1 MELTIDRDGR
11 EPVYRQISRQIRAL
25 VASGALPPGFR
36 LPPERRLARA
46 LGVNRSTV
54 LQAYDELKGDGL
66 VDAHVGRGTTV
77 LAPRQPAAPAAE
89 EVAPPPWRQLFRQ
102 VGPEALEPLVRDLL
116 SQAERRD
123 GISLAVGL
131 PATELLPVDE
141 LRAALHALF
150 EEVGP
155 QLLQHAPT
163 EGHMPLRETIAAL
176 VATRGILCAPA
187 EVLVVSGSQQGLDL
201 AARVFVDP
209 GDVVVV
215 EEPSFFGGL
224 QAFRAAG
231 ARLVGVPVDEQG
243 MRTDVLEWVLGRHR
257 PKLIYTLP
265 TFQNPSGAVLS
276 LARRHRLLELAAR
289 FGVPVLED
297 DPYSDLRYRGEPL
310 PPLRALDTHGYV
322 MYLST
327 FSKVLSPGLRLGFL
341 VAPRPA
347 QRQMVL
353 AKQAVDLHAN
363 TPGQWL
369 VDRFLREGHYQ
380 AHLGRVRR
388 AYAARLL
395 AMDQALRACAPTG
408 VSWQQPDGG
417 FYVWCR
423 LPAEVDPRLLAERAA
438 AAGVGYL
445 PGRPCFASPPPEEY
459 VRLNFSNS
467 EPDFIREGVRRLCRA
482 LGEATTAREASAAA
496 ETRPLV

>member
-11 EPVYRQISRQIRAL
+11 EPVYRQISRQIREL

-36 LPPERRLARA
+36 LPPERRLAEA

-54 LQAYDELKGDGL
+54 LRAYDELKGDGL

-77 LAPRQPAAPAAE
+77 LPPRRPAAPAPQ
-89 EVAPPPWRQLFRQ
+89 EVPPLPWRQLFRQ
-102 VGPEALEPLVRDLL
+102 VGPEALDPLVRDLL

-131 PATELLPVDE
+131 PATELLPADE

-150 EEVGP
+150 EKVGP
-155 QLLQHAPT
+155 RLLQHAPT
-163 EGHMPLRETIAAL
+163 EGHMPLRETIATL
-176 VATRGILCAPA
+176 VATRGVLCSPA
-187 EVLVVSGSQQGLDL
+187 EVLVLSGSQQGLDL

-231 ARLVGVPVDEQG
+231 ARLVGVPVDEEG
-243 MRTDVLEWVLGRHR
+243 MRTDLLEWVLGRHR

-276 LARRHRLLELAAR
+276 LERRHRLLDLAAR

-297 DPYSDLRYRGEPL
+297 DPYSDLRYSGDPL
-310 PPLRALDTHGYV
+310 PPLKALDTHGCV

-341 VAPRPA
+341 IAPRPA
-347 QRQMVL
+347 HRQLVL
-353 AKQAVDLHAN
+353 AKQAVDLHAS

-369 VDRFLREGHYQ
+369 VDRFLREGRYQ

-395 AMDQALRACAPTG
+395 AMDQALRACAPAG
-408 VSWQQPDGG
+408 MSWQQPDGG

-459 VRLNFSNS
+459 VRLNFSHS
-467 EPDFIREGVRRLCRA
+467 EPDLIREGVRRLCRA
-482 LGEATTAREASAAA
+482 LGEATQARDAAAAA

>member
-1 MELTIDRDGR
+1 MELTIDREGR
-11 EPVYRQISRQIRAL
+11 EPVYRQISRQIREL
-25 VASGALPPGFR
+25 VASGALPAGFR

-54 LQAYDELKGDGL
+54 LQAYDELKGEGL
-66 VDAHVGRGTTV
+66 VHAHVGRGTTV
-77 LAPRQPAAPAAE
+77 LAPSQPALPSAE
-89 EVAPPPWRQLFRQ
+89 EVAPLPWRQLFRQ
-102 VGPEALEPLVRDLL
+102 VGPDALDPLVRDLL
-116 SQAERRD
+116 SQAQRQD

-141 LRAALHALF
+141 LRQVLQTLF
-150 EEVGP
+150 AEVGP
-155 QLLQHAPT
+155 MLLQHAPT
-163 EGHMPLRETIAAL
+163 EGHMALRETVAAL
-176 VATRGILCAPA
+176 VATRGILCSPA
-187 EVLVVSGSQQGLDL
+187 EALIVSGSQQGLDL
-201 AARVFVDP
+201 AARVLVDP

-231 ARLVGVPVDEQG
+231 ARLVGVPVDAEG
-243 MRTDVLEWVLGRHR
+243 MRTEVLEWVLGRHR

-265 TFQNPSGAVLS
+265 CFQNPSGAVLS

-289 FGVPVLED
+289 HGVPVLED
-297 DPYSDLRYRGEPL
+297 DPYSDLRYSGEPL
-310 PPLRALDTHGYV
+310 PPLRSLDVHGCV
-322 MYLST
+322 IYLST

-341 VAPRPA
+341 LAPRPA
-347 QRQMVL
+347 HRQLVL

-380 AHLGRVRR
+380 AHLGRVRK
-388 AYAARLL
+388 AYAARLA
-395 AMDQALRACAPTG
+395 AMDEALRAQAP
-408 VSWQQPDGG
+408 SALQWQRPEGG

-423 LPAEVDPRLLAERAA
+423 LPAEVDPRVLAERAT
-438 AAGVGYL
+438 AAGVGFL
-445 PGRPCFASPPPEEY
+445 PGRPCFASPPPEEF
-459 VRLNFSNS
+459 VRLNFSYS
-467 EPDFIREGVRRLCRA
+467 EPDLIREGVRRFCRA
-482 LGEATTAREASAAA
+482 LGEAVSSPAASAPA

>member
-11 EPVYRQISRQIRAL
+11 EPVYRQISRQIREL

-77 LAPRQPAAPAAE
+77 LAPRQPVVPVAE

-116 SQAERRD
+116 SQAQRQD

-155 QLLQHAPT
+155 QMLQHAPT
-163 EGHMPLRETIAAL
+163 EGHMPLRETVAAL
-176 VATRGILCAPA
+176 VATRGILCTPA
-187 EVLVVSGSQQGLDL
+187 EVLVLSGSQQGLDL

-276 LARRHRLLELAAR
+276 LERRHRLLELAAR
-289 FGVPVLED
+289 FGIPVLED
-297 DPYSDLRYRGEPL
+297 DPYSDLRYAGDPL
-310 PPLRALDTHGYV
+310 PPLKALDAHGYV
-322 MYLST
+322 IYLST

-341 VAPRPA
+341 VAQRPA
-347 QRQMVL
+347 QRQLVL

-395 AMDQALRACAPTG
+395 AMDQALRACAPAG
-408 VSWQQPDGG
+408 LRWQQPEGG

-423 LPAEVDPRLLAERAA
+423 LPADVDPRLLAERAA

-459 VRLNFSNS
+459 VRLNFSHS
-467 EPDFIREGVRRLCRA
+467 DPDLIREGVRRLCRA
-482 LGEATTAREASAAA
+482 LGAATQAHEAAAAA